1 MTYLWKMDVCR
12 HKIINIV
19 YRGGRFIRFFF
30 NSAAFFFFFF
40 FTERY
45 LVACSSS
52 LLFLRSVA
60 RERANLN
67 KYRTIDCLPYNSSF
81 YLEGC
86 IVESEYPPWDQL
98 RSTI

>member
-1 MTYLWKMDVCR
+1 MIYLWKMNVCW
-12 HKIINIV
+12 HEIINII
-19 YRGGRFIRFFF
+19 YRGSRFIAFSSTPPFFL
-30 NSAAFFFFFF
+30 

-45 LVACSSS
+45 LVAYAFRLFSFPDRRESEQTWISS
-52 LLFLRSVA
+52 A
-60 RERANLN
+60 
-67 KYRTIDCLPYNSSF
+67 IDCLPHNSSF